1 MRIRFVVCFLF
12 EIIGAD
18 IFIGKPAFP
27 AWIQGKSILLVPWNR
42 KKKKEKKEEKTLVRP
57 EGEF

>member
-42 KKKKEKKEEKTLVRP
+42 KKKKEKKEEEKKSKT
-57 EGEF
+57 